1 MLSPISIE
9 FASLFHSKKTIVD
22 FMSNTAPTPH
32 QDVLRQS
39 RLSNMVIMQRPSRF
53 ASQTE
58 YRLYD
63 SMSNSYFDCVVRDEI
78 DHTGAVTSRYISF
91 TAVFHNDYEIVRE
104 FDYSDALS
112 VLPLLVLFEDKVA
125 KGYYEK
131 HKDYLPMIEAMTV
144 PTKNFFV
151 TNLKA
156 ILKGAAISEH
166 FKERIQKE
174 QQDHD
179 NSSSMA
185 HYSLGTLKTF
195 LDYSHHRVP
204 DVTSASDL
212 LYNMFEGITGFSYEV
227 FAKKDRKVL
236 ENNLNAINQSA
247 DEGVVFITE
256 QDHHE
261 FMNPA
266 TVDFNYHEFIK
277 IRVNDKIEKMCPDL
291 SPEALVRL
299 KNKLAV
305 NLNSYANSVCSYVAC
320 TQAEKF
326 TPNIATMMDR
336 LARNSIFKDYNRDDK
351 QQTPRT
357 IHNAF
362 YESGLYNYLMS

>member
-22 FMSNTAPTPH
+22 FMSNMTPTPH

-39 RLSNMVIMQRPSRF
+39 RLSTMIIIQLPSLLTN
-53 ASQTE
+53 QTE

-63 SMSNSYFDCVVRDEI
+63 SMSNSYFDCVVRSEI
-78 DHTGAVTSRYISF
+78 NHIGAVTGRHISS
-91 TAVFHNDYEIVRE
+91 ARIFHNDYKCVLE
-104 FDYSDALS
+104 FDYSDAHS

-125 KGYYEK
+125 KSYYEK

-179 NSSSMA
+179 SSSSMTD
-185 HYSLGTLKTF
+185 YSLGTLKSF
-195 LDYSHHRVP
+195 LDYSYHRVP

-212 LYNMFEGITGFSYEV
+212 LYNMFEGAIGFSYEV
-227 FAKKDRKVL
+227 FTKKNRKEL
-236 ENNLNAINQSA
+236 ENNLNAINQST
-247 DEGVVFITE
+247 DERRTFITE
-256 QDHHE
+256 QDHHD
-261 FMNPA
+261 FMNPVS
-266 TVDFNYHEFIK
+266 VDFNYHEFIK
-277 IRVNDKIEKMCPDL
+277 IRVNDRIAEMCPDL
-291 SPEALVRL
+291 SPEALLRF
-299 KNKLAV
+299 KNKLAF
-305 NLNSYANSVCSYVAC
+305 NLNSYANCVYRYVAC

-326 TPNIATMMDR
+326 TPNTATMMDR